1 MNKISI
7 YKFLPAAGWFI
18 VVMVLTCL
26 PGKDVPD
33 LSGIHIIYFD
43 KWVHMGLFGGLT
55 FFLCLPFLNSGY
67 TPRQRLY
74 YFIRI
79 AMASSIWGL
88 VVEFLQRFYIPGRD
102 YELLDWA
109 ADSVGCLLA
118 LLLCMKL
125 FMKDPARTQKE
136 SQS

>member
-1 MNKISI
+1 MDKISK
-7 YKFLPAAGWFI
+7 YKFLPAAGWFV

-33 LSGIHIIYFD
+33 LSGLDVIYFD

-55 FFLCLPFLNSGY
+55 FFLCLPFRNSPY
-67 TPRQRLY
+67 SSKQRVH

-79 AMASSIWGL
+79 AMACSIWGL
-88 VVEFLQRFYIPGRD
+88 AVEFIQRFFIPGRD

-118 LLLCMKL
+118 LLLSLRLWK
-125 FMKDPARTQKE
+125 KDADSPEKE
-136 SQS
+136 SAS